1 MTAHPSI
8 AVDPPANPPA
18 GATTVTSSAAV
29 VLASSPA
36 KTLWVAVDIGKR
48 QHEAYMASSAQSP
61 RRRLRFRN
69 HRQGLRQL
77 HEAIQQAQ
85 SACQADDIVI
95 GMEPSGAYWKALY
108 EQLQALGYRVVLV
121 HAKAVKH
128 NRETHGD
135 NPSKT
140 DRKDAFCVWDLLR
153 QGKYFTPV
161 KRDPEQAAAYR
172 MMRHY
177 EDSRKRSDQI
187 RNQLRV
193 SLAVAFPELNERFE
207 DLSCKTAL
215 SFLEKNPTPGKIKAL
230 GPQRF
235 LHRWRGR
242 RGPMGRKYFE
252 DLYELAKS
260 SIGVAD
266 PTGCLALEIQAQAGE
281 FRHALEVQQRWF
293 ERAEELL
300 ASRPD
305 YQLVRTIPGIGRKLS
320 VGLLAC
326 LAPAV
331 DFRYGKQWVK
341 LAGLDLRLFR
351 SGESTHKLP
360 KISRHGLGLLRVW
373 LYYAALNVIKY
384 DGPFRELYER
394 RLKSSPGRGAKPRAL
409 MAVADKL
416 VRVIFAMLRDQRPYD
431 PRQDQHTADRYAVP
445 RRTT

>member
-1 MTAHPSI
+1 MTTRTLVP
-8 AVDPPANPPA
+8 DRPAPPA
-18 GATTVTSSAAV
+18 GASTFNISVAAV
-29 VLASSPA
+29 SGST
-36 KTLWVAVDIGKR
+36 KTLWVAIDIGKR
-48 QHEAYMASSAQSP
+48 RHEAYLASSDQGP

-69 HRQGLRQL
+69 NREGLRQL
-77 HEAIQQAQ
+77 NKAIQRAQ
-85 SACQADDIVI
+85 CACQADDIVI

-108 EQLQALGYRVVLV
+108 EQLQTLGYRLVLV
-121 HAKAVKH
+121 HATAVKH
-128 NRETHGD
+128 NRQTHGD

-140 DRKDAFCVWDLLR
+140 DRKDAFCIWDLLR

-172 MMRHY
+172 MLRHY

-187 RNQLRV
+187 RNQLRA
-193 SLAVAFPELNERFE
+193 SLAVAFPELNERFQ
-207 DLSCKTAL
+207 DLTSKTAL
-215 SFLEKNPTPGKIKAL
+215 SFLEKNPTPSKIKAL

-235 LHRWRGR
+235 LQRWRGR

-252 DLYELAKS
+252 DLYGLAKV

-266 PTGCLALEIQAQAGE
+266 PAGHLALEIRIQAGE
-281 FRHALEVQQRWF
+281 FRHALEVQERWF
-293 ERAEELL
+293 GRAEELL
-300 ASRPD
+300 APRPD

-326 LAPAV
+326 IGRPE

-351 SGESTHKLP
+351 SGESTHKVP
-360 KISRHGLGLLRVW
+360 RISRHGQGLLRVW
-373 LYYAALNVIKY
+373 LYYGALNVIKY
-384 DGPFRELYER
+384 AGPFRDLYER
-394 RLKSSPGRGAKPRAL
+394 RQESSPGRGAKPRAL

-431 PRQDQHTADRYAVP
+431 ARQDQHTAERYAAP
-445 RRTT
+445 RRAA

>member
-1 MTAHPSI
+1 MTAHQSI

-18 GATTVTSSAAV
+18 STVTSSAV
-29 VLASSPA
+29 PASSPV

-48 QHEAYMASSAQSP
+48 QHQAYLAPSSQGL

-69 HRQGLRQL
+69 NRQGLCQL
-77 HEAIQQAQ
+77 DKAIQRAQ
-85 SACQADDIVI
+85 SACQADDVVI
-95 GMEPSGAYWKALY
+95 GMEPSGVYWKPLY
-108 EQLQALGYRVVLV
+108 EQLKTLGYRVVLV
-121 HAKAVKH
+121 HATAVKY
-128 NRETHGD
+128 NRQTHGD

-140 DRKDAFCVWDLLR
+140 DRKDAFCIWDLLR

-161 KRDPEQAAAYR
+161 KRDPEQATAYR

-177 EDSRKRSDQI
+177 EHSRKRCDQI

-193 SLAVAFPELNERFE
+193 SLALAFPELNERFA
-207 DLSCKTAL
+207 DLTCKTAL

-235 LHRWRGR
+235 LQRWRGR
-242 RGPMGRKYFE
+242 RGPMGRKCFE
-252 DLYELAKS
+252 DLYALAKT

-266 PTGCLALEIQAQAGE
+266 PTGRLALEIQAQARE
-281 FRHALEVQQRWF
+281 FRHALEVQERWL

-300 ASRPD
+300 APRPD

-326 LAPAV
+326 LAQPT

-351 SGESTHKLP
+351 SGESIHKVP
-360 KISRHGLGLLRVW
+360 RISRHGHGLLRVW

-384 DGPFRELYER
+384 AGPFRDLYER
-394 RLKSSPGRGAKPRAL
+394 RQESSPGRGAKPRAL

-431 PRQDQHTADRYAVP
+431 ARQDQHTAERYAAP
-445 RRTT
+445 RRAT